1 MSLNNATLKKS
12 LLELA
17 PFYRNVIF
25 FGFFTNFLVLA
36 PSWYMLEVYDRVI
49 YSRNTTTLAMLTVM
63 VVFLYLIMESLE
75 WVRVKMM
82 HQASL
87 QVEQQLQSRVFDTA
101 FQAKLKSAQFPVHQV
116 FSDFKALK
124 ESLSSQAFM
133 SLVDIPY
140 VSIFLVAIFFI
151 HPLLAL
157 LTLVGLALQM
167 GIAFFNQYRI
177 QPLMK
182 LANQH
187 ALEAQAY
194 FGSVNKRAEVVQAMG
209 MLPSLQGRWQDRQ
222 QQFLL
227 YQSQASEIAGKN
239 AATSKL
245 LQIMQASL
253 VLGLGCYL
261 VIHNEMA
268 YGAAGMIVASILAAR
283 VLSPFIQLVGQW
295 RTLAAA
301 QDAYSRLENL
311 FANYPLRDKG
321 MSLPPPTGE
330 ISVENVTY
338 ALSEQSKAD
347 PGKPVNREPVLRNV
361 SLRIQ
366 PGETLLVAGP
376 SASGKSTLARLVAGL
391 LPASSGKVRFNG
403 VDAYHWSKEELG
415 PHIGYLS
422 QDIELL
428 DGSIA
433 DNIARFGEPDAE
445 KLQAAIDLLGLQPL
459 IDSLPDGINTQIGS
473 EGEFLSGG
481 RRQLIGLARAIY
493 GNPRIVILD
502 EPNANLD
509 EAGDRTLQSMVRV
522 LKKQGTTFVII
533 SHLQG
538 IKAIADYLLIL
549 MNGQVMRFGKPDEVM
564 ASLNPT
570 PLNPAKAEMA
580 SASQEHSPK
589 ESPPKSLKREDGA
602 DTPGLVPA

>member
-1 MSLNNATLKKS
+1 MSSNNNTLKKS

-49 YSRNTTTLAMLTVM
+49 YSRNSTTLAMLTGM

-75 WVRVKMM
+75 WVRIKLM

-124 ESLSSQAFM
+124 ESLSSPAFM

-140 VSIFLVAIFFI
+140 VSIFLIAIFFI

-157 LTLVGLALQM
+157 LTLVGLALQI

-182 LANQH
+182 QANQH
-187 ALEAQAY
+187 ALEAQSY

-209 MLPSLQGRWQDRQ
+209 MLPSLQARWQEKQ

-227 YQSQASEIAGKN
+227 HQAQASEIAGKN

-261 VIHNEMA
+261 VIHNEMP

-301 QDAYSRLENL
+301 QDAYSRLDNL
-311 FANYPLRDKG
+311 FTNYPLREKG
-321 MSLPPPTGE
+321 MELPAPTGE
-330 ISVENVTY
+330 ISVDNVSF
-338 ALSEQSKAD
+338 ALGEQ
-347 PGKPVNREPVLRNV
+347 GKPVNREPVVRNV
-361 SLRIQ
+361 SLRVQ
-366 PGETLLVAGP
+366 SGVMLLVAGP
-376 SASGKSTLARLVAGL
+376 SASGKSTLARLMAGL
-391 LPASSGKVRFNG
+391 LQPSSGKVRFNG
-403 VDAYHWSKEELG
+403 VDAYHWDKQELG

-428 DGSIA
+428 DGTIA
-433 DNIARFGEPDAE
+433 ENIARFGEPDAQ
-445 KLQAAIDLLGLQPL
+445 KLQAVIDLLGLQPL
-459 IDSLPDGINTQIGS
+459 LDSLPDGMDTQIGS

-493 GNPRIVILD
+493 GNPSIVILD

-509 EAGDRTLQSMVRV
+509 EAGDKALQSMVKA
-522 LKKQGTTFVII
+522 LKKKGTTFVII

-538 IKAIADYLLIL
+538 IKAIADHLLIL
-549 MNGQVMRFGKPDEVM
+549 MNGQVMRLGRPDEVM

-570 PLNPAKAEMA
+570 PLNPARAEA
-580 SASQEHSPK
+580 VNK
-589 ESPPKSLKREDGA
+589 EQQRADDGSTNPDA
-602 DTPGLVPA
+602 RGLAPA